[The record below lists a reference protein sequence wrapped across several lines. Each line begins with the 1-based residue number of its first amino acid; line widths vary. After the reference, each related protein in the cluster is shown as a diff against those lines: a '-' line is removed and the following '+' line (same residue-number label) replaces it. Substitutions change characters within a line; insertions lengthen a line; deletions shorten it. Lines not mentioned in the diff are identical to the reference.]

1 MVKIINE
8 EVGFFAMEIDGTPP
22 AFRVLFLK
30 YFIIS
35 NQVNFTHLL
44 SLRDLKTHSQNV
56 ILCASFVSGT
66 I

>member
-35 NQVNFTHLL
+35 N
-44 SLRDLKTHSQNV
+44 
-56 ILCASFVSGT
+56 
-66 I
+66 